1 MEVTVGKILITNHG
15 LYLKEEKLAGYL
27 KTVYQKYRS
36 LVSNPQLP

>member
-27 KTVYQKYRS
+27 KTVY
-36 LVSNPQLP
+36 